1 MKLGKEFSD
10 NFGLLRAG
18 AKLNDKPQWE
28 GKNKTPKTDIKSGRN
43 KISLKKFGGSQ
54 LMSIGTAEAVST
66 FHCNY
71 GNIH

>member
-1 MKLGKEFSD
+1 MTNPE
-10 NFGLLRAG
+10 
-18 AKLNDKPQWE
+18 WE

-54 LMSIGTAEAVST
+54 LMSAGTAEAVST
-66 FHCNY
+66 FRAAY